1 MQDKERRRAR
11 NRNLEKYGV
20 EVLTPDGVTP
30 EQATPENSHSYDEQ
44 QQYSDGYF
52 EAQHRYSSGNGMQPG
67 AYGEYDVQNLTSYNT
82 NGQQPGGS
90 VCVMRELER
99 GLGGVYRV
107 SNLWF
112 EDDPHLQTISA
123 YQHITSADMINTR

>member
-30 EQATPENSHSYDEQ
+30 EQASSQNSHSYDEQ

-82 NGQQPGGS
+82 NAHTHTHRGCIYVALHEPHACGSCSATYIQPLC
-90 VCVMRELER
+90 VCVCALV
-99 GLGGVYRV
+99 LYDVKF
-107 SNLWF
+107 W
-112 EDDPHLQTISA
+112 
-123 YQHITSADMINTR
+123 TSYSP